1 MKDHPALKD
10 SETDAYI
17 ITGCCSDICVLQF
30 ALTLKTY
37 LNAQN
42 IDKKVIVPKNAIET
56 YNAPGH
62 DAKQMNEVS
71 YNLMKAAGIIVVDE
85 LN

>member
-10 SETDAYI
+10 SEIDAYI

-42 IDKKVIVPKNAIET
+42 IDKKVIVPKKR
-56 YNAPGH
+56 H
-62 DAKQMNEVS
+62 R
-71 YNLMKAAGIIVVDE
+71 NL
-85 LN
+85 